1 MGQECLCVPTAC
13 VAFGRRPHTEPV
25 LRYENVPASD
35 PWPAPGDMSPGS
47 CACVPDGPP
56 PAEEHAQVAWKKRS
70 LGRPDVLLVDEDESV
85 RSMLEWGLERQGFAV
100 WSAANGA
107 HACRLYRDHRADID
121 VVLLEV
127 SRLSWDGVS
136 TLFAL
141 REFNPDVRICLM
153 SGDLGP
159 YTKAELE
166 QLGAGAF
173 IRKPF
178 QLDQVVRLLW
188 ALVGS
193 PARTTLCRRSAAGDA

>member
-1 MGQECLCVPTAC
+1 V
-13 VAFGRRPHTEPV
+13 
-25 LRYENVPASD
+25 
-35 PWPAPGDMSPGS
+35 
-47 CACVPDGPP
+47 
-56 PAEEHAQVAWKKRS
+56 
-70 LGRPDVLLVDEDESV
+70 VDEDEAI
-85 RSMLEWGLERQGFAV
+85 RSLLEWGLERRGFAV
-100 WSAANGA
+100 WSADNGS
-107 HACRLYRDHRADID
+107 HACRLYRDHCADID

-141 REFNPDVRICLM
+141 RDFNPDVRICLM
-153 SGDLGP
+153 SSDLGP
-159 YTKAELE
+159 YTKDELE

-193 PARTTLCRRSAAGDA
+193 PARTTL